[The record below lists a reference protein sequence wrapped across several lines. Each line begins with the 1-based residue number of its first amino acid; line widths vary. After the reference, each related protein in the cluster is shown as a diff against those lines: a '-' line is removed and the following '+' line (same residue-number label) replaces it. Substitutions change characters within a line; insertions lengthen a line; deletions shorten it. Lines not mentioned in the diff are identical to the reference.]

1 MAGKGAAMTALSIL
15 DLARVTEGSDA
26 RTALDNARD
35 LAAHAERW
43 GYTRF
48 WLAEHHNMPG
58 IASAATA
65 VALAHVGAG
74 TRTIRIGAGGIMLPN
89 HPPLVVAEQF
99 GTLARLFPGRVD
111 LGLGRAPGTDP
122 TTVQALRRYPGA
134 ADHFPQDVL
143 EIQHYFRAAEPG
155 QKVQAVPA
163 AGTEVP
169 IWILGSSLFGAQLAA
184 ELGLPYAF
192 ASHFA
197 PAQLIEALHVYR
209 TRFKPSSQLGAPYA
223 MVGVNVIAADT
234 DAEARFLA
242 TTQQMSFTDIFRA
255 ARGLSKPPI
264 DDIES
269 YWTPLEKA
277 QAGAMLARTIVG
289 SRDSVRDGIA
299 KLVSETD
306 ADELIVVSD
315 IFDHAKRLRSFEL
328 IAEASGVSNLSGAR
342 SAA

>member
-1 MAGKGAAMTALSIL
+1 MTALSIL

-65 VALAHVGAG
+65 VALAHVGVG
-74 TRTIRIGAGGIMLPN
+74 TSTIRIGAGGIMLPN
-89 HPPLVVAEQF
+89 HAPIVVAEQF

-143 EIQHYFRAAEPG
+143 EIQQYFRAAEPG

-209 TRFKPSSQLGAPYA
+209 TRFKPSPQLGAPHA
-223 MVGVNVIAADT
+223 MVGVNIVAADT

-242 TTQQMSFTDIFRA
+242 TTQQMSFTDIFRG

-277 QAGAMLARTIVG
+277 QASAMLARSIVG
-289 SRDSVRDGIA
+289 SPDTVRAGMA
-299 KLVSETD
+299 ALVSETG
-306 ADELIVVSD
+306 ANELIVVSD
-315 IFDHAKRLRSFEL
+315 LFDHAKRLRSFEL
-328 IAEASGVSNLSGAR
+328 IAGAGGRSGVSEAR